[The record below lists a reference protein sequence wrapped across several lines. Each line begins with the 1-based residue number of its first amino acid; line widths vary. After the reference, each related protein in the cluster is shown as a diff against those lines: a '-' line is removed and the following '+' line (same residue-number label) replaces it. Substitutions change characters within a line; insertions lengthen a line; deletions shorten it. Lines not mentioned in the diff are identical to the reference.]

1 MFSGDDLD
9 PSLTINHKMRIYVPG
24 STVDSIHRQSNYL
37 VSTSPDKMTIMMSY
51 QSHFLGGAV

>member
-37 VSTSPDKMTIMMSY
+37 VSTLTTEKRKLCYFP
-51 QSHFLGGAV
+51 LP